1 MRLIVV
7 GRPEEVCGFALAGVD
22 IVVCDAAAAAAARV
36 ERVSA
41 DGAGLVLV
49 TPWIARHAARTIA
62 ALQRHKGPPV
72 VSIIPGLSG
81 SP

>member
-7 GRPEEVCGFALAGVD
+7 GRAEEVCGFALAGVD
-22 IVVCDAAAAAAARV
+22 IVVCDAAAAAAPLV

-49 TPWIARHAARTIA
+49 TPWIAQHAARTIA
-62 ALQRHKGPPV
+62 ALQRRKGPPV
-72 VSIIPGLSG
+72 ISIIPDSSG